1 VREYS
6 VVRLTS
12 GETLLCILHAYEED
26 GDIVVHFPLMVR
38 VMTVPVAENVM
49 REMHTTTAFCP
60 FTDDKVFRFK
70 RSTIVFVKPMN
81 QSAVPYYVDML
92 NTQEEAELL
101 ESHGY
106 PDLIRPDSMNDSI
119 NERANDLLSRM
130 EEIEDDSSL
139 EDASMPKGNRTLH

>member
-1 VREYS
+1 MREYS

-12 GETLLCILHAYEED
+12 GETLLCILAGYED
-26 GDIVVHFPLMVR
+26 GDIVVHFPLMVK

-60 FTDDKVFRFK
+60 FTDDKIFRFK

-92 NTQEEAELL
+92 NNHEEAEILD
-101 ESHGY
+101 SHGY
-106 PDLIRPDSMNDSI
+106 PDLIRPDSMDDGFD
-119 NERANDLLSRM
+119 EKAKDLLDRM
-130 EEIEDDSSL
+130 EEIEEQNELD
-139 EDASMPKGNRTLH
+139 DASMPKGNRTLH